1 MAPMSLPPGFRFHP
15 TDEELVAYYLDRK
28 ITGRTI
34 ELEIIPEVD
43 LYKCEPWDL
52 PDKSF
57 LPSKDMEWYFYSP
70 RDKKYPNGSR
80 TNRATRAG
88 YWKATGKDRAVH
100 SQKRAVGMK
109 KTLVY
114 YRGRAPHGIRTN
126 WVMHEYRLVDS
137 SCGTAPSSLKDSYA
151 LCRIFKKNIQI
162 PNAKVENDN
171 VEKEVGWVLE
181 EQLLGDDASGT
192 EISRGREVE
201 DENFNTSSSD
211 VTQGTPNETSMPD
224 DYQAPFTSDEANSSA
239 DLCTFGLDISSTLI
253 QQMQMPGYTDLHYQ
267 APYPPLEL
275 EDFPQINISETKP
288 NKAQMMDEYM
298 MYDKYRN
305 YMNGSLEEIFSL
317 CSSQDNSMHLSMQD

>member
-1 MAPMSLPPGFRFHP
+1 MAPMTLPPGFRFHP

-28 ITGRTI
+28 ISGRTI

-80 TNRATRAG
+80 TNRATRGG
-88 YWKATGKDRAVH
+88 YWKATGKDRAVQTSG
-100 SQKRAVGMK
+100 SQKRAAVGMK

-126 WVMHEYRLVDS
+126 WIMHEYRLLHS
-137 SCGTAPSSLKDSYA
+137 SSPTAPSSLKDSYS

-162 PNAKVENDN
+162 PKTKEAAVENN
-171 VEKEVGWVLE
+171 QSCGE
-181 EQLLGDDASGT
+181 
-192 EISRGREVE
+192 EISRGREAEGDVE
-201 DENFNTSSSD
+201 DENFNTCSSD
-211 VTQGTPNETSMPD
+211 VTQGTPNETGTGTAD
-224 DYQAPFTSDEANSSA
+224 EFQAPFTSDEANSST
-239 DLCTFGLDISSTLI
+239 DLSFLGPDFSNLN
-253 QQMQMPGYTDLHYQ
+253 QEMQILGYTNLHYQ

-275 EDFPQINISETKP
+275 EDFPQINIVSETKAS
-288 NKAQMMDEYM
+288 KAEMMDEYM
-298 MYDKYRN
+298 MYDKYSN
-305 YMNGSLEEIFSL
+305 MSGSLEEIFSL
-317 CSSQDNSMHLSMQD
+317 CASQDNFMHD